1 MSVRMS
7 ELYSKVSKIF
17 IDINELDDLLSS
29 YLSFYP
35 TKADIIDPARKALFE
50 IRSAVS
56 LYNSSFEYNEKY
68 GSIKYN
74 INKLMPQTREH
85 EQAKDRMLDL
95 VEKIEQGINQLPH
108 PETGGKPKTRKGRK
122 SRKGRKGRKSR
133 KSRKYRKSRK
143 VRRY

>member
-1 MSVRMS
+1 MD
-7 ELYSKVSKIF
+7 ELKSKILADINDLEELLRRYVLRYSEQ
-17 IDINELDDLLSS
+17 IDITA
-29 YLSFYP
+29 P
-35 TKADIIDPARKALFE
+35 TIKALLE
-50 IRSAVS
+50 IRSAVVGG
-56 LYNSSFEYNEKY
+56 NSSFEYNEKY

-95 VEKIEQGINQLPH
+95 VEKIEQGINQFPH

-122 SRKGRKGRKSR
+122 SRKSR

-143 VRRY
+143 SRKVRRY

>member
-1 MSVRMS
+1 MD
-7 ELYSKVSKIF
+7 ELKTKIVA
-17 IDINELDDLLSS
+17 DIYDLDDLLRR
-29 YLSFYP
+29 YQLRYDEQIDITTP
-35 TKADIIDPARKALFE
+35 TLKALDE
-50 IRSAVS
+50 IKFAVIRD
-56 LYNSSFEYNEKY
+56 NSSFEYNEKY